1 MEVPLPKGCASRC
14 DIEKFQF
21 DKPSTWPDWLEFLN
35 RYLLSAR
42 LTTADDDFKISELI
56 LCMGP
61 PSNAVFQRCSLT
73 TDKKKSY
80 VKVTKMFTVHFH
92 GARNIVYELARLHRT
107 VKHEGET
114 LDSFI
119 DAVYAQAEN
128 CDFDNVKV
136 SAKELLT
143 QSQLIAFMAN
153 RELAKWFTLEQP
165 ASNDPPN
172 ISPPACV
179 NERVGAQ
186 VDALR
191 VRILSQRYQET
202 VHCPNC
208 GHAEH
213 SSMRFCPALG
223 KTCNACW
230 KIGHVLA
237 KSDLLPTRLSGLD
250 YQYIVRSCRCAS
262 LALLV
267 AFHLPL
273 SLRVR
278 LSTAV
283 ITCSLS
289 LNYLQRLEATAET
302 VDAYLQSSPKN
313 ESLVVSQ
320 PDGDNNDCS
329 ANLPGNCSGGGGGGM
344 FWRNTTSFPPGCPDL
359 TISISYGLVAVLRWL
374 CWLPFIYRYHYVFV
388 YPPLLLRVRLVNR
401 FSLKQG
407 HFAKMCR
414 SKRIRASNTVA
425 VDERSQHSSR
435 TESTPAEQAYFLGKV
450 RVQRKGTVDATRSSS
465 PWRVNLLLNGKLVC
479 FKLDFG
485 ADVTCLPE
493 RLAGVPA
500 KLSSVADILGPSN
513 RPLKVLGSF
522 PAILKCRQH
531 FVKELCYVIRD
542 LNEALRSPDASIRLH
557 SKGTLRETDGRPR
570 STGH

>member
-42 LTTADDDFKISELI
+42 LTTADDDFKISEVI
-56 LCMGP
+56 LCMGH

-191 VRILSQRYQET
+191 RRKEHKSVNRFSLKHWSSLSRILATMDIQ
-202 VHCPNC
+202 
-208 GHAEH
+208 
-213 SSMRFCPALG
+213 SSCTNKVNSEGTLPDSAMKARRTYYRRLVSSY
-223 KTCNACW
+223 CNRIDA
-230 KIGHVLA
+230 VLA
-237 KSDLLPTRLSGLD
+237 EQGSR
-250 YQYIVRSCRCAS
+250 R
-262 LALLV
+262 
-267 AFHLPL
+267 
-273 SLRVR
+273 
-278 LSTAV
+278 V
-283 ITCSLS
+283 ITTLLQRPQDAFERSSKLNDELS
-289 LNYLQRLEATAET
+289 YELEGAEAEVELEKRLNYLQRLEATAET

-329 ANLPGNCSGGGGGGM
+329 ANLPGNCSGGEGEGCSGEI
-344 FWRNTTSFPPGCPDL
+344 RPPSHP
-359 TISISYGLVAVLRWL
+359 AV
-374 CWLPFIYRYHYVFV
+374 
-388 YPPLLLRVRLVNR
+388 
-401 FSLKQG
+401 
-407 HFAKMCR
+407 
-414 SKRIRASNTVA
+414 
-425 VDERSQHSSR
+425 R
-435 TESTPAEQAYFLGKV
+435 T
-450 RVQRKGTVDATRSSS
+450 
-465 PWRVNLLLNGKLVC
+465 
-479 FKLDFG
+479 
-485 ADVTCLPE
+485 
-493 RLAGVPA
+493 
-500 KLSSVADILGPSN
+500 
-513 RPLKVLGSF
+513 
-522 PAILKCRQH
+522 
-531 FVKELCYVIRD
+531 
-542 LNEALRSPDASIRLH
+542 
-557 SKGTLRETDGRPR
+557 
-570 STGH
+570 